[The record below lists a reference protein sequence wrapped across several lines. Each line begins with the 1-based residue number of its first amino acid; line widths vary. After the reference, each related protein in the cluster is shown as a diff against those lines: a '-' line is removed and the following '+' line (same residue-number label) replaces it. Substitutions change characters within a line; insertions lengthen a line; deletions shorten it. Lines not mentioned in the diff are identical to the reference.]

1 MTLYETLELFK
12 TESIDAFYIYD
23 KSGIKEV
30 NLFGGKID
38 FYRIKQAVEYYE
50 DEEDIYIAS
59 FADKTV
65 VNIDLRNDIIT
76 IEE

>member
-23 KSGIKEV
+23 KGGIKEV

-38 FYRIKQAVEYYE
+38 FYRIKQAVEYHE
-50 DEEDIYIAS
+50 DDEDIYIAS
-59 FADKTV
+59 YADKTV
-65 VNIDLRNDIIT
+65 TNIDLRNDIIT